1 MNPSLPALSVGPTPH
16 LLITGVTPGC
26 LWSEEALDSPLH
38 KHSLSTNH
46 IQGPSLGELKD
57 PRPRLS
63 QVRTLQWIRGPVHLF
78 SPLLLPIS
86 GTQGPA
92 CREGTGMDSQ
102 GHRIKEVR
110 ATVQNPLVATRSL
123 LESWVVTVEEA
134 TFWGAEGE
142 PLLQPTSQVPS

>member
-1 MNPSLPALSVGPTPH
+1 
-16 LLITGVTPGC
+16 
-26 LWSEEALDSPLH
+26 
-38 KHSLSTNH
+38 
-46 IQGPSLGELKD
+46 
-57 PRPRLS
+57 
-63 QVRTLQWIRGPVHLF
+63 
-78 SPLLLPIS
+78 
-86 GTQGPA
+86 
-92 CREGTGMDSQ
+92 MDSQ